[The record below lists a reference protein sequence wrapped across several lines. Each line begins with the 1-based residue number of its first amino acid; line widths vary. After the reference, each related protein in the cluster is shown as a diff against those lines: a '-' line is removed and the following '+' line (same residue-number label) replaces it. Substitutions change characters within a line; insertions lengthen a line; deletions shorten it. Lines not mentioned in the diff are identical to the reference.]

1 MSVRRG
7 GIERPPA
14 SDDPVLVADRAYAR
28 AFTLRVGLADQSYVD
43 LDDPA
48 RLDFD
53 YVQQIALVID
63 AVAAPG
69 ERRRVLHIGGGGLT
83 LPRYLAASRTGWPQL
98 VLEPNAALIDFV
110 RTHLPLPARSGI
122 RIRPVDGRSGVAALR
137 DGFAD
142 LAVLDA
148 FVGLRTPAELTTIE
162 FFTDLRRSLSATGTV
177 IVNVTDRGPL
187 AYARRVLAGLS
198 TTLPYRL
205 LCAEAATLKGRRFGN
220 VILVGSARPLPVETI
235 AYEAGRPAFPY
246 RVLSDSRLAQLLRGV
261 STFTDTDA
269 EPSPEPPSG
278 ALHLGQ

>member
-14 SDDPVLVADRAYAR
+14 SDDPVLIADRAYAR

-98 VLEPNAALIDFV
+98 VLEPDTALIDFV

-162 FFTDLRRSLSATGTV
+162 FFTDLRRSLSATGDGDRQCHRPGAAGVRPAGSRRTV
-177 IVNVTDRGPL
+177 HDT
-187 AYARRVLAGLS
+187 
-198 TTLPYRL
+198 PYRL

-261 STFTDTDA
+261 SSLHRYRRRALTRAA
-269 EPSPEPPSG
+269 ERRT
-278 ALHLGQ
+278 ALGQ